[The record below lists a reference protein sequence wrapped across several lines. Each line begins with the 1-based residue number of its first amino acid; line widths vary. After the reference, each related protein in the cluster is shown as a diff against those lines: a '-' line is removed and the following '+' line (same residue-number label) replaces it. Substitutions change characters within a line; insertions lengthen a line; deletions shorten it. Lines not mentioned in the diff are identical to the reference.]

1 MIHQSLKKLYIDD
14 KGSIFSSS
22 IPFSKHQ
29 SNHQQQSSMSEDNDN
44 NVHSSSKQE
53 EHIMMK
59 IENKNDNND
68 KKVNRILLVDDE
80 PDITLSFGIVLE
92 DNGYVVDAFNSPILA
107 LSSFEQGLYALAL
120 IDFRMPNMNGLELYN
135 ELRKIDDKVMAC
147 FITAFDIQK
156 EDLKAAVP
164 ELNTEKAVIIKKPI
178 NIDDLAKTV
187 AAKIE
192 EYREQAFPDSNNLH
206 KIHS

>member
-1 MIHQSLKKLYIDD
+1 VIHQSLKKLYIDD

-22 IPFSKHQ
+22 IPFSKYQ

-68 KKVNRILLVDDE
+68 KKLNRILLVDDE

-135 ELRKIDDKVMAC
+135 ELRKIDDKVMVC

-192 EYREQAFPDSNNLH
+192 EYREQAFPDSNNPH

>member
-1 MIHQSLKKLYIDD
+1 
-14 KGSIFSSS
+14 
-22 IPFSKHQ
+22 
-29 SNHQQQSSMSEDNDN
+29 
-44 NVHSSSKQE
+44 
-53 EHIMMK
+53 MMRIK
-59 IENKNDNND
+59 NKNDNND

-156 EDLKAAVP
+156 EDLKAAMP

-178 NIDDLAKTV
+178 KMDDLAKTV
-187 AAKIE
+187 AEKIE
-192 EYREQAFPDSNNLH
+192 EYRKQAIPDSDNLH